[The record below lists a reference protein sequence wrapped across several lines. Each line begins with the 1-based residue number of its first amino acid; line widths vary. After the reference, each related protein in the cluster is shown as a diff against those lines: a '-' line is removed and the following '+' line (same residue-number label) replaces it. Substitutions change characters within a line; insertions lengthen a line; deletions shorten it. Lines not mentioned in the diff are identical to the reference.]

1 MTSMYWL
8 VVALGGAAGPW
19 VGPAS
24 QRRSRPERFSLAHLR
39 CQLHRFGGD
48 WFDLGRAYQSGGR
61 TTVECLFDH
70 WRTGGLYYFQHSC
83 WIRCCF
89 LSKARGKRHQRISH

>member
-8 VVALGGAAGPW
+8 AFAFGGLWAGQ
-19 VGPAS
+19 AS

-39 CQLHRFGGD
+39 CQPYRFGGD

-70 WRTGGLYYFQHSC
+70 RRTGGLALLPFQHSC